1 MNYMNELER
10 ALAWTREPVPEVLYE
25 LDPVQQGKVVEYLKH
40 VVDARTEGLDELY
53 HAISMIVRYI
63 PHFVVIPL
71 MVDHITPQISAGVCE
86 KMGVDQATGYANDL
100 PLEYFSQVSLHIR
113 HSMVAE
119 ILGRM
124 KKHKA
129 EKFIRHELQ
138 HDLQH
143 ILDISLHFD
152 ERMLRVVAGLVALP
166 HELDAE
172 LDERYRE
179 MIGRLRA
186 LQV

>member
-1 MNYMNELER
+1 MPAMNYLERELE
-10 ALAWTREPVPEVLYE
+10 WTRLPVPEVLYE
-25 LDPVQQGKVVEYLKH
+25 LDSSQQEKVVEYVKH

-53 HAISMIVRYI
+53 HAISTIVRYI

-86 KMGVDQATGYANDL
+86 KMGVDQASGYANDL

-113 HSMVAE
+113 HELVAG
-119 ILGRM
+119 ILGKM

-138 HDLQH
+138 HDLTH
-143 ILDISLHFD
+143 MLDICLHFD

-172 LDERYRE
+172 VDERYRE
-179 MIGRLRA
+179 MLGRLRA
-186 LQV
+186 LQE

>member
-1 MNYMNELER
+1 MSYMNELER
-10 ALAWTREPVPEVLYE
+10 ELEWTRLPVPEVLYE
-25 LDPVQQGKVVEYLKH
+25 LDPAQQEKVVEYVKH
-40 VVDARTEGLDELY
+40 VVDTRTEGLDELY
-53 HAISMIVRYI
+53 HAISTIVRYI

-86 KMGVDQATGYANDL
+86 KMGVDQASGYANDL

-113 HSMVAE
+113 HELVAA
-119 ILGRM
+119 ILGKM

-143 ILDISLHFD
+143 MLDICLHFD
-152 ERMLRVVAGLVALP
+152 ERMLRMVAGLVALP
-166 HELDAE
+166 YELDAE
-172 LDERYRE
+172 VDERYRE
-179 MIGRLRA
+179 MLGKLRA
-186 LQV
+186 LQE